1 MAVCQL
7 ISQTISSASE
17 VFYPPDLGYLES
29 IDHYASS
36 STQLS
41 TCGVQPGS
49 VADVAI
55 IVSHKRFIDVT
66 KIDFQLKTLAQ
77 HRVPFAVKG
86 GGHATNPEFS
96 STTGVQIS
104 MNRFQKIIYHPDN
117 QTVDLGSGL
126 IWGNV
131 YKALEPYNV
140 TVVGGRVNVVGVA
153 GYLLGGGY
161 SWKSSRFALGMDNVR
176 EYEV

>member
-1 MAVCQL
+1 M
-7 ISQTISSASE
+7 
-17 VFYPPDLGYLES
+17 
-29 IDHYASS
+29 
-36 STQLS
+36 
-41 TCGVQPGS
+41 
-49 VADVAI
+49 
-55 IVSHKRFIDVT
+55 

-77 HRVPFAVKG
+77 HRVPFAIKG

-104 MNRFQKIIYHPDN
+104 MSRFQKIIYHPDN

-140 TVVGGRVNVVGVA
+140 TVVGIA

-161 SWKSSRFALGMDNVR
+161 SWKSSRYALGMDNVH
-176 EYEV
+176 EYEVRHKILH